1 MTLSKLTMSV
11 LLLALF
17 SALSTGVSV
26 YTQVRA
32 AMALE
37 GGNLRSVSAVQISQ
51 ADSHLVTTL
60 GDHAVDGRLFQEL
73 DDSGRV
79 RAMRTLGEAAPLPI
93 HDGRQI
99 RVGESRVALVGAQVK
114 THGNGADERYVDFA
128 GRAYRVVGWLGVHQ
142 SSVLSHE
149 VLLQDADLI
158 TEDSAVVADVPH
170 GAAGIPGLS
179 AERAQTLGSQTDQR
193 TNIDFVSP
201 IVITCGWVLSI
212 VGALSSGLLIARS
225 SWRLMA
231 LRYRLGQRRLSVFLE
246 AVIPLAAVSVV
257 VFAVSAGL
265 GLVTAGALRS
275 VPMTVPAA
283 GIPVLVTAAGAAS
296 ALAWSLWGG
305 NRRWAL

>member
-1 MTLSKLTMSV
+1 MTLSKLMLSV

-17 SALSTGVSV
+17 SALSTGVSM

-37 GGNLRSVSAVQISQ
+37 GGDLRTETAVQLRQ
-51 ADSHLVTTL
+51 ADAHLVTTI
-60 GDHAVDGRLFQEL
+60 GDHAVNGRLFQNL

-79 RAMRTLGEAAPLPI
+79 RAVRTLGEPAPLPI

-114 THGNGADERYVDFA
+114 THGSGADERYVDFA

-142 SSVLSHE
+142 NSVLSRE

-158 TEDSAVVADVPH
+158 TDESAVVADVPD

-179 AERAQTLGSQTDQR
+179 AELAQTLGSQTDQR

-201 IVITCGWVLSI
+201 IVIACGWVLSI
-212 VGALSSGLLIARS
+212 VGALSSGLLIARF

-246 AVIPLAAVSVV
+246 AMTPLAAVSVA
-257 VFAVSAGL
+257 VFAVSAGV
-265 GLVTAGALRS
+265 GLLTAGSLRS
-275 VPMTVPAA
+275 VPVMVLAA
-283 GIPVLVTAAGAAS
+283 GLPVLVTVAGAAS

-305 NRRWAL
+305 NRRWVL